1 MVLSLFFVLYIHIL
15 FYFILELITSHVY
28 DNEYPRSI
36 LFVHAKEMTA
46 LKRLTWTTVR
56 ILLIKAGNENI
67 PRWFIIT
74 SLFLH
79 TKNIG
84 LRGIWWNTLTIVR
97 IKVQKIEWVTTLNN
111 HILCFRVFSLVAFT
125 DAQDSCESLLSF
137 SVRKM
142 NKCRNVVVVVLFMYN
157 IFSHQTWYFIKYLLI
172 YRSKNKIRNPNIRW
186 YIAS

>member
-1 MVLSLFFVLYIHIL
+1 MVLSLFFVLYIYTL
-15 FYFILELITSHVY
+15 FYFILELITSHMY

-84 LRGIWWNTLTIVR
+84 LRGI
-97 IKVQKIEWVTTLNN
+97 
-111 HILCFRVFSLVAFT
+111 
-125 DAQDSCESLLSF
+125 
-137 SVRKM
+137 
-142 NKCRNVVVVVLFMYN
+142 
-157 IFSHQTWYFIKYLLI
+157 
-172 YRSKNKIRNPNIRW
+172 
-186 YIAS
+186 